1 MFYALAAFVSPEEMQ
16 SVVLIAK
23 QLDLATAVAAMP
35 QLGEEEFEWAG
46 QLLFEVAKID
56 SPINDTQENLW
67 KRIF

>member
-1 MFYALAAFVSPEEMQ
+1 MQ

-23 QLDLATAVAAMP
+23 HLDLATAGAAMS